1 MLLPKEYLDE
11 GINEDVKEAVKNAV
25 ETLKSLGAEVDEVSL
40 PNTKY
45 GIPSYYVIA
54 SSEASANLARFD
66 GIRYGY
72 HSKEAQSLEELYKMS
87 RSEGFGAEVKR
98 RIFLGTFALSSGYY
112 DAYYKNHKKLEH

>member
-1 MLLPKEYLDE
+1 MKY
-11 GINEDVKEAVKNAV
+11 
-25 ETLKSLGAEVDEVSL
+25 L

-87 RSEGFGAEVKR
+87 RSKDLVLK
-98 RIFLGTFALSSGYY
+98 LSVVSS
-112 DAYYKNHKKLEH
+112 